1 LKEILTARIKKFSK
15 IVEQPAFGEALCMLP
30 KIFTSVP
37 GEKSLEWGQR
47 LGAVEC
53 RNTTFLGDD
62 WPIFWERAEGVNVW
76 DVDGNR
82 FLDMTSGFGV
92 AGLGYG
98 FTAEALR
105 RQSDVLM
112 HAMGD
117 VHPARVKVELCEA
130 LSEITYERWEGKKGK
145 CLFGNSGFEAVEAAL
160 KTAVLATGR
169 TGILSF
175 EGGYHG
181 LGYGALL
188 GQGIGWFREPFEGQI
203 AKVTERIHFPKESE
217 GLETFRE
224 ELGRV
229 DGSKIGAVLVEPIQ
243 GRGGIIVPPDG
254 FLHELRAWCD
264 EVGAILIFDEIY
276 TGFWRTGKM
285 FACEWEGRARLESRG
300 PSGENE
306 ARLESRGP
314 SGENEARL
322 ESRGPS
328 DGEDARLESRGP
340 GDGGD
345 ARLESRG
352 PVVPDLICL
361 GKALSGGFPISVCV
375 GRAKVMDAWPES
387 GGEALH
393 TSTFLG
399 NPMGCAMA
407 LEAIRHYRAPETEEL
422 VQKASDQLLN
432 GLKQLESLD
441 VVKEVRG
448 RGLMMGVEM
457 DSGERVL
464 DLVKAMLRAGVIALP
479 DGPKGDVLALTPPLG
494 ISGEEM
500 DFSMEL
506 LHTLIDF

>member
-1 LKEILTARIKKFSK
+1 
-15 IVEQPAFGEALCMLP
+15 MLP
-30 KIFTSVP
+30 EIFTSVP
-37 GEKSLEWGQR
+37 GEKSLAWGRR
-47 LGAVEC
+47 LGEVEC
-53 RNTTFLGDD
+53 RNTTFLGAD

-105 RQSDVLM
+105 RQSDVLL

-130 LSEITYERWEGKKGK
+130 LSQITYEKWEGKKGK

-160 KTAVLATGR
+160 KTAVLKTGR
-169 TGILSF
+169 VGILSF

-203 AKVTERIHFPKESE
+203 AKVTERLKFPKDAE
-217 GLETFRE
+217 GFADFLE
-224 ELGRV
+224 ELGKV

-243 GRGGIIVPPDG
+243 GRGGIIVPPAG
-254 FLHELRAWCD
+254 FLMTLRDWCD
-264 EVGAILIFDEIY
+264 EVGAVLIFDEIY
-276 TGFWRTGKM
+276 TGFWRTGEM
-285 FACEWEGRARLESRG
+285 FACEWEK
-300 PSGENE
+300 E

-314 SGENEARL
+314 SGESEARVD
-322 ESRGPS
+322 SRGPV
-328 DGEDARLESRGP
+328 
-340 GDGGD
+340 
-345 ARLESRG
+345 
-352 PVVPDLICL
+352 VVPDLICL

-375 GRAKVMDAWPES
+375 GRAEVMDAWPES

-407 LEAIRHYRAPETEEL
+407 LEAIRRYREPGMEIL
-422 VQKASDQLLN
+422 VRKASEKLES
-432 GLKQLESLD
+432 GLRKLESLFC
-441 VVKEVRG
+441 VKEVRG

-464 DLVKAMLRAGVIALP
+464 DAVKAMLRAGVIALP
-479 DGPKGDVLALTPPLG
+479 DGPVGDVLALTPPLG
-494 ISGEEM
+494 IGEDEIR
-500 DFSMEL
+500 FSIESMKASL
-506 LHTLIDF
+506 NHS

>member
-1 LKEILTARIKKFSK
+1 
-15 IVEQPAFGEALCMLP
+15 MLP

-37 GEKSLEWGQR
+37 GEKSLAWGKR
-47 LGAVEC
+47 LVEVEC
-53 RNTTFLGDD
+53 RNTTFVGAD

-105 RQSDVLM
+105 RQSDVLL

-160 KTAVLATGR
+160 KTAVLKTGR
-169 TGILSF
+169 AGILSF
-175 EGGYHG
+175 EGAYHG

-203 AKVTERIHFPKESE
+203 AKVTERIHFPNVSE
-217 GLETFRE
+217 GLEKFRE

-243 GRGGIIVPPDG
+243 GRGGIVVPREG
-254 FLHELRAWCD
+254 FLAELRAWCD
-264 EVGAILIFDEIY
+264 EVGAVLIFDEIY

-285 FACEWEGRARLESRG
+285 FACEWEV
-300 PSGENE
+300 
-306 ARLESRGP
+306 
-314 SGENEARL
+314 
-322 ESRGPS
+322 
-328 DGEDARLESRGP
+328 
-340 GDGGD
+340 
-345 ARLESRG
+345 
-352 PVVPDLICL
+352 VVPDLICL

-375 GRAKVMDAWPES
+375 GRAEVMDAWPES

-407 LEAIRHYRAPETEEL
+407 LEAIRRYRAPEMENL
-422 VQKASDQLLN
+422 VREAADNLES
-432 GLKQLESLD
+432 GLRKLESLE
-441 VVKEVRG
+441 VVREVRG

-494 ISGEEM
+494 ICEEEM
-500 DFSMEL
+500 DFSVEL
-506 LHTLIDF
+506 LRTLIEL

>member
-1 LKEILTARIKKFSK
+1 
-15 IVEQPAFGEALCMLP
+15 MLP
-30 KIFTSVP
+30 EIFTNVP
-37 GEKSLEWGQR
+37 GEKSLAWGRR
-47 LGAVEC
+47 LGEVEC
-53 RNTTFLGDD
+53 RNTTFLATD

-98 FTAEALR
+98 FTGEALR
-105 RQSDVLM
+105 RQSDVLL

-130 LSEITYERWEGKKGK
+130 LSQITYERWEGKKGK

-169 TGILSF
+169 AGILSF
-175 EGGYHG
+175 DGAYHG

-203 AKVTERIHFPKESE
+203 AKVTERIRFPSESD
-217 GLETFRE
+217 GLDAFRE

-229 DGSKIGAVLVEPIQ
+229 DGTKIGAVLVEPIQ
-243 GRGGIIVPPDG
+243 GRGGIIVPPEG

-276 TGFWRTGKM
+276 TAFWRTGKM
-285 FACEWEGRARLESRG
+285 FACDWEGI
-300 PSGENE
+300 
-306 ARLESRGP
+306 
-314 SGENEARL
+314 
-322 ESRGPS
+322 
-328 DGEDARLESRGP
+328 
-340 GDGGD
+340 
-345 ARLESRG
+345 
-352 PVVPDLICL
+352 VPDLICL

-375 GRAKVMDAWPES
+375 GRAKVMDAWPQS

-399 NPMGCAMA
+399 NPVGCAMA
-407 LEAIRHYRAPETEEL
+407 LEAIRCYRAQGMEGRVQYAADEL
-422 VQKASDQLLN
+422 ERCLSRLAQLD
-432 GLKQLESLD
+432 G
-441 VVKEVRG
+441 VREIRG
-448 RGLMMGVEM
+448 IGLMMGVEM

-464 DLVKAMLRAGVIALP
+464 DLTKAMLRAGVIVLP

-494 ISGEEM
+494 ISAEEIEFSLGLLGE
-500 DFSMEL
+500 
-506 LHTLIDF
+506 LIVF

>member
-1 LKEILTARIKKFSK
+1 
-15 IVEQPAFGEALCMLP
+15 
-30 KIFTSVP
+30 
-37 GEKSLEWGQR
+37 
-47 LGAVEC
+47 
-53 RNTTFLGDD
+53 
-62 WPIFWERAEGVNVW
+62 
-76 DVDGNR
+76 
-82 FLDMTSGFGV
+82 V

-130 LSEITYERWEGKKGK
+130 LSEITYERWEGRKGK

-175 EGGYHG
+175 EGAYHG

-217 GLETFRE
+217 GLEIFRE

-243 GRGGIIVPPDG
+243 GRGGIIVPPEG

-276 TGFWRTGKM
+276 TGFWRTGRM
-285 FACEWEGRARLESRG
+285 FACDWEGI
-300 PSGENE
+300 
-306 ARLESRGP
+306 
-314 SGENEARL
+314 
-322 ESRGPS
+322 
-328 DGEDARLESRGP
+328 
-340 GDGGD
+340 
-345 ARLESRG
+345 
-352 PVVPDLICL
+352 VPDLICL

-407 LEAIRHYRAPETEEL
+407 LEAIRRYREPELEEM
-422 VQKASDQLLN
+422 VQHAVDQLEHGLN
-432 GLKQLESLD
+432 RLVSLD

-448 RGLMMGVEM
+448 MGLMMGVQM

-494 ISGEEM
+494 ISGDEIE
-500 DFSMEL
+500 FSMNL
-506 LHTLIDF
+506 LKSLIE

>member
-1 LKEILTARIKKFSK
+1 MASSAEDM
-15 IVEQPAFGEALCMLP
+15 GMLP
-30 KIFTSVP
+30 KIFTNVP
-37 GEKSLEWGQR
+37 GEKSLAWGRR
-47 LGAVEC
+47 LAEVEC
-53 RNTTFLGDD
+53 RNTTFLAAD

-117 VHPARVKVELCEA
+117 VHPARVKVELCEV
-130 LSEITYERWEGKKGK
+130 LSEITYEKWEGKKGK

-175 EGGYHG
+175 EGAYHG

-243 GRGGIIVPPDG
+243 GRGGMIVPPDG

-285 FACEWEGRARLESRG
+285 FACDWEGI
-300 PSGENE
+300 
-306 ARLESRGP
+306 
-314 SGENEARL
+314 
-322 ESRGPS
+322 
-328 DGEDARLESRGP
+328 
-340 GDGGD
+340 
-345 ARLESRG
+345 
-352 PVVPDLICL
+352 VPDLICL

-375 GRAKVMDAWPES
+375 GRAKVMNAWPES

-407 LEAIRHYRAPETEEL
+407 LEAIRCYRSQGMEGV
-422 VQKASDQLLN
+422 VQRAADQLEY
-432 GLKQLESLD
+432 GLSRLVGLD

-448 RGLMMGVEM
+448 IGLMMGVQM

-500 DFSMEL
+500 EFSMEL
-506 LHTLIDF
+506 VKGLIEL

>member
-1 LKEILTARIKKFSK
+1 
-15 IVEQPAFGEALCMLP
+15 MLP
-30 KIFTSVP
+30 KIYTNVP
-37 GEKSLEWGQR
+37 GERSLAWGKR
-47 LGAVEC
+47 LGEVEC
-53 RNTTFLGDD
+53 RNTTYLAED
-62 WPIFWERAEGVNVW
+62 WPIFWERADGVNVW

-105 RQSDVLM
+105 RQSDVLL

-117 VHPARVKVELCEA
+117 VHPARVKVELCEV
-130 LSEITYERWEGKKGK
+130 LSKITYEKWEDKKGK

-169 TGILSF
+169 AGILSF

-203 AKVTERIHFPKESE
+203 AKVTQRLKFPREEE
-217 GLETFRE
+217 GLDDFLEQLTK
-224 ELGRV
+224 V

-243 GRGGIIVPPDG
+243 GRGGIVVPPEG
-254 FLHELRAWCD
+254 FLAALREWCNK
-264 EVGAILIFDEIY
+264 VGAVLIFDEIY

-285 FACEWEGRARLESRG
+285 FACEWDNKAREDSRG
-300 PSGENE
+300 SV
-306 ARLESRGP
+306 
-314 SGENEARL
+314 
-322 ESRGPS
+322 
-328 DGEDARLESRGP
+328 
-340 GDGGD
+340 
-345 ARLESRG
+345 
-352 PVVPDLICL
+352 VVPDLICL

-375 GRAKVMDAWPES
+375 GRAEVMDAWPES

-407 LEAIRHYRAPETEEL
+407 LEAIRRYQESETESL
-422 VQKASDQLLN
+422 VREAAEKLES
-432 GLKQLESLD
+432 GLRKLESLGM
-441 VVKEVRG
+441 VKEVRG

-457 DSGERVL
+457 DCGERVL
-464 DLVKAMLRAGVIALP
+464 DLTKALLREGVIVLP

-494 ISGEEM
+494 ISSEEI

-506 LHTLIDF
+506 LRNLIEF

>member
-1 LKEILTARIKKFSK
+1 
-15 IVEQPAFGEALCMLP
+15 MLP
-30 KIFTSVP
+30 KIYTNVP
-37 GEKSLEWGQR
+37 GERSLAWGKR
-47 LGAVEC
+47 LGEVEC
-53 RNTTFLGDD
+53 RNTTYLGED

-98 FTAEALR
+98 FTGEALR
-105 RQSDVLM
+105 RQSDVLL

-117 VHPARVKVELCEA
+117 VHPARVKVELCEV
-130 LSEITYERWEGKKGK
+130 LSKITYEKWEDKKGK

-169 TGILSF
+169 MGILSF

-203 AKVTERIHFPKESE
+203 AKVTQRLKFPREEE
-217 GLETFRE
+217 GLDDFLEQLTK
-224 ELGRV
+224 V

-243 GRGGIIVPPDG
+243 GRGGIVVPPEG
-254 FLHELRAWCD
+254 FLAALREWCD
-264 EVGAILIFDEIY
+264 KVGAVLIFDEIY

-285 FACEWEGRARLESRG
+285 FACEWDNKAREDSRG
-300 PSGENE
+300 SV
-306 ARLESRGP
+306 
-314 SGENEARL
+314 
-322 ESRGPS
+322 
-328 DGEDARLESRGP
+328 
-340 GDGGD
+340 
-345 ARLESRG
+345 
-352 PVVPDLICL
+352 VVPDLICL

-375 GRAKVMDAWPES
+375 GRAEVMDAWPES

-407 LEAIRHYRAPETEEL
+407 LEAIRRYQETETESL
-422 VQKASDQLLN
+422 VREAAEKLES
-432 GLKQLESLD
+432 GLRKLESLGM
-441 VVKEVRG
+441 VKEVRG

-457 DSGERVL
+457 DCGERVL
-464 DLVKAMLRAGVIALP
+464 DLTKALLREGVIVLP

-494 ISGEEM
+494 ISSEEI

-506 LHTLIDF
+506 LRNLIEF

>member
-1 LKEILTARIKKFSK
+1 
-15 IVEQPAFGEALCMLP
+15 MLP
-30 KIFTSVP
+30 KIFTNVP
-37 GEKSLEWGQR
+37 GEKSLALGRR
-47 LGAVEC
+47 LGEVEC

-62 WPIFWERAEGVNVW
+62 WPIFWERAEGANVW

-130 LSEITYERWEGKKGK
+130 LSQITYERWEGKKGK

-175 EGGYHG
+175 EGAYHG

-217 GLETFRE
+217 GLEIFRE
-224 ELGRV
+224 ELGQV

-285 FACEWEGRARLESRG
+285 FACDWEGI
-300 PSGENE
+300 
-306 ARLESRGP
+306 
-314 SGENEARL
+314 
-322 ESRGPS
+322 
-328 DGEDARLESRGP
+328 
-340 GDGGD
+340 
-345 ARLESRG
+345 
-352 PVVPDLICL
+352 VPDLICL

-407 LEAIRHYRAPETEEL
+407 LEAIRCYRSQGMEGV
-422 VQKASDQLLN
+422 VQHAADQLEY
-432 GLKQLESLD
+432 GLSRLVGLD

-448 RGLMMGVEM
+448 IGLMMGVQM

-500 DFSMEL
+500 EFSMEL
-506 LHTLIDF
+506 LKGLIEF

>member
-1 LKEILTARIKKFSK
+1 
-15 IVEQPAFGEALCMLP
+15 MLP
-30 KIFTSVP
+30 KIYTNVP
-37 GEKSLEWGQR
+37 GERSLAWGKR
-47 LGAVEC
+47 LGEVEC
-53 RNTTFLGDD
+53 RNTTYLAED
-62 WPIFWERAEGVNVW
+62 WPIFWERADGVNVW

-105 RQSDVLM
+105 RQSDVLL

-117 VHPARVKVELCEA
+117 VHPARVKVELCEV
-130 LSEITYERWEGKKGK
+130 LSKITYEKWEDKKGK

-169 TGILSF
+169 AGILSF

-203 AKVTERIHFPKESE
+203 AKVTQRLKFPREEE
-217 GLETFRE
+217 GLDDFLEQLTK
-224 ELGRV
+224 V

-243 GRGGIIVPPDG
+243 GRGGIVVPPEG
-254 FLHELRAWCD
+254 FLAALREWCD
-264 EVGAILIFDEIY
+264 RVGAVLIFDEIY

-285 FACEWEGRARLESRG
+285 FACEWDNKARVDSRG
-300 PSGENE
+300 SV
-306 ARLESRGP
+306 
-314 SGENEARL
+314 
-322 ESRGPS
+322 
-328 DGEDARLESRGP
+328 
-340 GDGGD
+340 
-345 ARLESRG
+345 
-352 PVVPDLICL
+352 VVPDLICL

-375 GRAKVMDAWPES
+375 GRAEVMDAWPES

-407 LEAIRHYRAPETEEL
+407 LEAIRRYQESETESL
-422 VQKASDQLLN
+422 VREAAEKLES
-432 GLKQLESLD
+432 GLRKLESLGM
-441 VVKEVRG
+441 VKEVRG

-457 DSGERVL
+457 DCGERVL
-464 DLVKAMLRAGVIALP
+464 DLTKALLREGVIVLP

-494 ISGEEM
+494 ISSEEI

-506 LHTLIDF
+506 LRNLIEF

>member
-1 LKEILTARIKKFSK
+1 
-15 IVEQPAFGEALCMLP
+15 MLP
-30 KIFTSVP
+30 KIYTNVP
-37 GEKSLEWGQR
+37 GERSLAWGKR
-47 LGAVEC
+47 LGEVEC
-53 RNTTFLGDD
+53 RNTTYLGED

-105 RQSDVLM
+105 RQSDVLL

-117 VHPARVKVELCEA
+117 VHPARVKVELCEV
-130 LSEITYERWEGKKGK
+130 LSKITYEKWEDKKGK

-169 TGILSF
+169 AGILSF

-203 AKVTERIHFPKESE
+203 AKVTQRLKFPREEE
-217 GLETFRE
+217 GLDDFLEQLTK
-224 ELGRV
+224 V

-243 GRGGIIVPPDG
+243 GRGGIVVPPEG
-254 FLHELRAWCD
+254 FLAALREWCD
-264 EVGAILIFDEIY
+264 KVGAVLIFDEIY

-285 FACEWEGRARLESRG
+285 FACEWDNKAREDSRG
-300 PSGENE
+300 SV
-306 ARLESRGP
+306 
-314 SGENEARL
+314 
-322 ESRGPS
+322 
-328 DGEDARLESRGP
+328 
-340 GDGGD
+340 
-345 ARLESRG
+345 
-352 PVVPDLICL
+352 VVPDLICL

-375 GRAKVMDAWPES
+375 GRAEVMDAWPES

-407 LEAIRHYRAPETEEL
+407 LEAIRRYQESETESL
-422 VQKASDQLLN
+422 VREAAEKLES
-432 GLKQLESLD
+432 GLRKLESLGM
-441 VVKEVRG
+441 VKEVRG

-457 DSGERVL
+457 DCGERVL
-464 DLVKAMLRAGVIALP
+464 DLTKALLREGVIVLP

-494 ISGEEM
+494 ISSEEI

-506 LHTLIDF
+506 LRNLIEF

>member
-1 LKEILTARIKKFSK
+1 
-15 IVEQPAFGEALCMLP
+15 MLP
-30 KIFTSVP
+30 QIFTNVP
-37 GEKSLEWGQR
+37 GEKSLDWGRR
-47 LGAVEC
+47 LGKVEC
-53 RNTTFLGDD
+53 RNTTFLGTD

-105 RQSDVLM
+105 RQSDVLL

-203 AKVTERIHFPKESE
+203 AKVTQRLKFPRDSA
-217 GLETFRE
+217 GLEIFRE
-224 ELGRV
+224 ELGRL

-243 GRGGIIVPPDG
+243 GRGGIVVPPEG
-254 FLHELRAWCD
+254 FLAQLRAWCD
-264 EVGAILIFDEIY
+264 AVGAVLIFDEIY
-276 TGFWRTGKM
+276 TGFWRTGRM
-285 FACEWEGRARLESRG
+285 FACDWEGGGRQNDEDARLESRG
-300 PSGENE
+300 PSGGNQ

-314 SGENEARL
+314 V
-322 ESRGPS
+322 
-328 DGEDARLESRGP
+328 
-340 GDGGD
+340 
-345 ARLESRG
+345 
-352 PVVPDLICL
+352 VVPDLICL

-375 GRAKVMDAWPES
+375 GRAEVMDAWPES

-399 NPMGCAMA
+399 NPMGCAMS
-407 LEAIRHYRAPETEEL
+407 LEAIRRYRAPEMEGL
-422 VQKASDQLLN
+422 VRKVSDHLETRLR
-432 GLKQLESLD
+432 KLESLGC
-441 VVKEVRG
+441 VREVRG
-448 RGLMMGVEM
+448 KGLMMGVQF

-464 DLVKAMLRAGVIALP
+464 ELVKAMLRAGVIALP
-479 DGPKGDVLALTPPLG
+479 DGPKGDVLALTPALG
-494 ISGEEM
+494 ISGEEI
-500 DFSMEL
+500 DFSIDLIHSL
-506 LHTLIDF
+506 LVF

>member
-1 LKEILTARIKKFSK
+1 
-15 IVEQPAFGEALCMLP
+15 MLP
-30 KIFTSVP
+30 KIYTNVP
-37 GEKSLEWGQR
+37 GERSLAWGKR
-47 LGAVEC
+47 LGEVEC
-53 RNTTFLGDD
+53 RNTTYLAED
-62 WPIFWERAEGVNVW
+62 WPIFWERADGVNVW

-105 RQSDVLM
+105 RQSDVLL

-117 VHPARVKVELCEA
+117 VHPARVKVELCEV
-130 LSEITYERWEGKKGK
+130 LSKITYEKWEDKKGK

-169 TGILSF
+169 AGILSF

-203 AKVTERIHFPKESE
+203 AKVTQRLKFPREEE
-217 GLETFRE
+217 GLDDFLEQLTK
-224 ELGRV
+224 V

-243 GRGGIIVPPDG
+243 GRGGIVVPPEG
-254 FLHELRAWCD
+254 FLAALREWCNK
-264 EVGAILIFDEIY
+264 VGAVLIFDEIY

-285 FACEWEGRARLESRG
+285 FACEWDNKAREDSRG
-300 PSGENE
+300 SV
-306 ARLESRGP
+306 
-314 SGENEARL
+314 
-322 ESRGPS
+322 
-328 DGEDARLESRGP
+328 
-340 GDGGD
+340 
-345 ARLESRG
+345 
-352 PVVPDLICL
+352 VVPDLICL

-375 GRAKVMDAWPES
+375 GRAEVMDAWPES

-407 LEAIRHYRAPETEEL
+407 LEAIRRYQETETESL
-422 VQKASDQLLN
+422 VREAAEKLES
-432 GLKQLESLD
+432 GLRKLESLGM
-441 VVKEVRG
+441 VKEVRG

-457 DSGERVL
+457 DCGERVL
-464 DLVKAMLRAGVIALP
+464 DLTKALLREGVIVLP

-494 ISGEEM
+494 ISSEEI

-506 LHTLIDF
+506 LRNLIEF